1 MSALNRGIVAWLLAV
16 AVVVGTHGSASAQA
30 PGRGAARPE
39 VRGVVKSVDATAG
52 MITVWLSDGRGGGGG
67 GGGGGERTAA
77 VERSYPVSK
86 TAEVVVGGG
95 LGRGGFSAAK
105 EAKLNDLTAGV
116 TVILSL
122 TADQAVVE
130 GVVAEGPTVRGQ
142 LKAVDAG
149 KNSLTISVAGASREQ
164 PTEDNIYTLVSGA
177 EIAIDDGRGRR
188 FSIKEGKLAD
198 IAAGAMVTL
207 RLSLDQKQAVSVQAE
222 GPTVFGI
229 VKSFDLSKNLLTLS
243 LGPGRD
249 GVGGGERIFE
259 MASDATVLLDDGK
272 GRRLSIKEGKLSD
285 IPVGTAAN
293 LRLTANQRFATLLR
307 AEGPSLGALM
317 KAVDSANGTV
327 TVATRVGR
335 GENPEEKTL
344 SVAKDARIVIDGNEG
359 TLADIK
365 VSDNG
370 PFVMLRLSLDQK
382 SVQSIQTGSGR

>member
-1 MSALNRGIVAWLLAV
+1 MSARNHGIVAWSFIV

-30 PGRGAARPE
+30 PGRGPVRPE
-39 VRGVVKSVDATAG
+39 VRGVVRSVDATAG
-52 MITVWLSDGRGGGGG
+52 MITVSLSDGRGGGG
-67 GGGGGERTAA
+67 ERAAA
-77 VERSYPVSK
+77 VERSYPVAK

-95 LGRGGFSAAK
+95 LGRGGYSVAK
-105 EAKLNDLTAGV
+105 EAKLSELSAGV
-116 TVILSL
+116 IVILTL

-130 GVVAEGPTVRGQ
+130 GVVAEGPTVRGL
-142 LKAVDAG
+142 LKSVDAG
-149 KNSLTISVAGASREQ
+149 KNTLAISVAGSAREQ
-164 PTEDNIYTLVSGA
+164 PTEDKTYSLVSDA

-207 RLSLDQKQAVSVQAE
+207 RLSLDQKQVVSVQAE
-222 GPTVFGI
+222 GPSVFGI

-249 GVGGGERIFE
+249 GIGGGERLFE
-259 MASDATVLLDDGK
+259 LASDATVLLDDGR

-285 IPVGTAAN
+285 VPVGAAAN
-293 LRLTANQRFATLLR
+293 LRLSTDQRFATLLR
-307 AEGPSLGALM
+307 VEGPSLPALI

-327 TVATRVGR
+327 TIATRVGR
-335 GENPEEKTL
+335 GETAEEKTL
-344 SVAKDARIVIDGNEG
+344 SVAKDARIVIDGSEG
-359 TLADIK
+359 KLADIK